1 MIDPGLMYSSNTVS
15 VENHRHRSMLLQQPS
30 RYHNALFR
38 NLRPQKN
45 NNNSDS
51 CFLLF
56 FHGGFRSSKIAV
68 WRQLKVDDCQ
78 LMLLNSMDRYAEP
91 NTLMLAQLPCLFR
104 RQLKANRLTLMQRQ
118 CYL

>member
-45 NNNSDS
+45 NNDSDS
-51 CFLLF
+51 CLLLF

-78 LMLLNSMDRYAEP
+78 LPWTDTQSLTRFVLCY
-91 NTLMLAQLPCLFR
+91 AQLPCLFR
-104 RQLKANRLTLMQRQ
+104 RQPKANRLTLMQRQ